1 MSKIAG
7 IFILGVLAGWL
18 IEWIFVRLFVPN
30 PKKKVEAALQTA
42 RKENEV
48 LQKQV
53 RELQAST
60 AAPQVAVAA
69 KPVKPE
75 VVAETA
81 PVEPVPAV
89 VATVAEVAEVAESA
103 PAEPEIQA
111 EPTVESVEPTP
122 SAAVENG
129 ADDLTKLSGI
139 GPKLAEAMKAA
150 GINRFGQVASM
161 GADEVGER
169 LATSG
174 IRYSKTVAE
183 SWAAQAKLAETGDW
197 GGLKRL
203 QASLKA

>member
-7 IFILGVLAGWL
+7 IFILGVLTGWL

-42 RKENEV
+42 RKENEA

-60 AAPQVAVAA
+60 ASSPVAVAA
-69 KPVKPE
+69 KPAEPE

-81 PVEPVPAV
+81 PVEPQPAV
-89 VATVAEVAEVAESA
+89 AATVVEAAESA
-103 PAEPEIQA
+103 PAEPELQA

-139 GPKLAEAMKAA
+139 GPKLAEAMKAV

-197 GGLKRL
+197 DGLKSL